1 MSQHIIWNE
10 VTTLVDEATLTKS
23 TSNTQTVNLRQL
35 GADVIHIQAEVTFHA
50 SATGNVVLTFFNSVD
65 DGTTVDDATGATLAT
80 LTVTCDQGETVAITQ
95 KLEGY
100 PHVTV
105 VATNADA
112 SYDQT
117 LTVRYR
123 TGYYKD

>member
-1 MSQHIIWNE
+1 MSEHISWGD

-23 TSNTQTVNLRQL
+23 TTNTQTVNLRQL

-65 DGTTVDDATGATLAT
+65 DGTTVDNATGATLAT
-80 LTVTCDQGETVAITQ
+80 LTVTCAAGETVAITQ

-100 PHVTV
+100 PHVTII
-105 VATNADA
+105 ATNADA

-123 TGYYKD
+123 TGSYRD